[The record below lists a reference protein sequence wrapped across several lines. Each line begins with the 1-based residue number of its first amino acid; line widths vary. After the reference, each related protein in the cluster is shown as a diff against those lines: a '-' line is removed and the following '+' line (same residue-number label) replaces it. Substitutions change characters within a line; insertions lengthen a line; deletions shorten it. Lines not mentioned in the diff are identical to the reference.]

1 MLIVYFCSLIILVLK
16 NRLLVSF
23 LVAASLLSCSDS
35 VPNGILEKK
44 QMVTVLINIHLA
56 EAKAN
61 NSFLNSDTLKIFY
74 QSLEDTLFIRYNTDK
89 NTFEK
94 SFQYYMGTPSVM
106 EKIYAQVVDSLSLRE
121 AIKNI
126 D

>member
-1 MLIVYFCSLIILVLK
+1 MK